1 MSYFIL
7 SHDEN
12 GIKKMLKV
20 DCEYDRLIIFKVDF
34 NHVHALVKKA
44 QSILIKFFLSF
55 TCQLLIIFDCLKY
68 IFSKNPFFWSVW

>member
-1 MSYFIL
+1 
-7 SHDEN
+7 
-12 GIKKMLKV
+12 MLKV
-20 DCEYDRLIIFKVDF
+20 DCEYDRLLIFKVDF
-34 NHVHALVKKA
+34 NHVHALVIKA